1 MIVAKTGIQS
11 MDHTKALID
20 GRVTVPGVTFAF
32 EDVPVVIKVFRR
44 MVRGLEFDIAEMAMT
59 TYLCARAHGKPFT
72 AIPVFPVR
80 AFHHGAILV
89 HKNSGITEPK
99 QLEGR
104 KVGVNRGYT
113 VTTGVWAR
121 AALAHDY
128 GVDLSKITFLLS
140 GDEHVAEFRP
150 PANVISVGD
159 EKSLEQMLLDGEIA
173 AAINIQPEHPDI
185 VPLIPN
191 AEQLC
196 FDKMRESGFYPINHT
211 IVVKD
216 ALLAAHPDL
225 AGKLFQAFAESKR
238 IFLDNPVGEPG
249 KWDKLHRRV
258 LATGRDPYPYGI
270 EPNRAMLEAL
280 TGYAVEQGILPR
292 PVAVESLFAPV

>member
-89 HKNSGITEPK
+89 HKNSGITEPR
-99 QLEGR
+99 QLEGK